1 MTARTRTRLAALLA
15 VLPLSLV
22 VLAGCGDDEEPQ
34 ANDPNDTP
42 SQSGEPTEEQTPTEE
57 PTQSGSDTGSPAT
70 VAVPIYFVGDTPQ
83 GPRLFRE
90 FRQVEADNP
99 MAEAVALMTAGDAD
113 DPDYRTLYPE
123 GSFASVSYSE
133 GAGAIVVQVEDDS
146 WSTPADGM
154 SKQQAKLAVQQL
166 VYTVQ
171 GVQGDR
177 LPVLVQK
184 ESDPVPLFGVSTDGG
199 LKEAPQND
207 VLALVN
213 VTEPHQG
220 SEPGA
225 TFFASGVANSFEATV
240 PWHVLDADGNKVL
253 EGFATADGWGDH
265 LYPWESEVDAS
276 ALPAGTYTFV
286 AMTDDPSGGEGG
298 GPTEDTKSF
307 TLL

>member
-15 VLPLSLV
+15 VLPVSLV
-22 VLAGCGDDEEPQ
+22 VLVGCGDDDEPE

-42 SQSGEPTEEQTPTEE
+42 SQSSTPTGEESPTAE
-57 PTQSGSDTGSPAT
+57 PTQSASGSGSPGT

-99 MAEAVALMTAGDAD
+99 LAEAVALMTAGDAA
-113 DPDYRTLYPE
+113 DPDYGTLYPD
-123 GSFASVSYSE
+123 GSFASVSFSE
-133 GAGAIVVQVEDDS
+133 GAGAIVVQVKDDAWDS
-146 WSTPADGM
+146 PADGM
-154 SKQQAKLAVQQL
+154 SKQEAKLAVQQL

-184 ESDPVPLFGVSTDGG
+184 DSDPVPLFGVSTDGG
-199 LKEAPQND
+199 LKAAAQNN
-207 VLALVN
+207 VLAFVN
-213 VTEPHQG
+213 VTQPEQD
-220 SEPGA
+220 SQPGA

-240 PWHVLDADGNKVL
+240 PWEVRDESGAKVL
-253 EGFATADGWGDH
+253 EGFATAEGWGDH

-276 ALPAGTYTFV
+276 GLPPGTYTFV

-298 GPTEDTKSF
+298 GPTEDTKTF
-307 TLL
+307 TLS

>member
-1 MTARTRTRLAALLA
+1 MASMTARTRLAALFAL
-15 VLPLSLV
+15 LPVAAL
-22 VLAGCGDDEEPQ
+22 VLAGCGDNDEPSAQ
-34 ANDPNDTP
+34 DPNDNPSHSGKPTKKPSASSATP
-42 SQSGEPTEEQTPTEE
+42 SA
-57 PTQSGSDTGSPAT
+57 SDTGSPAT
-70 VAVPIYFVGDTPQ
+70 VTVPIYFVGDTPQ

-113 DPDYRTLYPE
+113 DPDYGTLYPD
-123 GSFASVSYSE
+123 GGFADVSFSE
-133 GAGAIVVQVEDDS
+133 GAGAIVVQVKDDA
-146 WSTPADGM
+146 WSTVPGDM
-154 SKQQAKLAVQQL
+154 SKRDAKLAVQQL

-171 GVQGDR
+171 GVQQDR

-184 ESDPVPLFGVSTDGG
+184 GSDPVPLFGVATDDG
-199 LKEAPQND
+199 LTAAPQND

-240 PWHVLDADGNKVL
+240 PWEVRDESGAKVL
-253 EGFATADGWGDH
+253 QGFATADGWGDH
-265 LYPWESEVDAS
+265 LYPWQSEVDAS

-286 AMTDDPSGGEGG
+286 AKTDDPSGGEGG
-298 GPTEDTKSF
+298 GPTEDTKTF
-307 TLL
+307 TLH

>member
-22 VLAGCGDDEEPQ
+22 VLAGCGDDDEPQ

-42 SQSGEPTEEQTPTEE
+42 SQSGKPTEEQPPTEE
-57 PTQSGSDTGSPAT
+57 PSQSGSDSGSPET

-99 MAEAVALMTAGDAD
+99 MDEAVALMTAGDVD
-113 DPDYRTLYPE
+113 DPDYRTLYPS
-123 GSFASVSYSE
+123 GSFTSVGYSE
-133 GAGAIVVQVEDDS
+133 GAGAIVVQVKDDG

-154 SKQQAKLAVQQL
+154 NKQQAKLAVQQL

-184 ESDPVPLFGVSTDGG
+184 ESDPVPLFGIPTDGG
-199 LKEAPQND
+199 LKEARQTD

-213 VTEPHQG
+213 VTQPQQG

-225 TFFASGVANSFEATV
+225 SFIASGVANSFEATV

-253 EGFATADGWGDH
+253 EGFATADGWGDR

-298 GPTEDTKSF
+298 GPTEDTKTF
-307 TLL
+307 TLH

>member
-1 MTARTRTRLAALLA
+1 MTARTRLAALFAL
-15 VLPLSLV
+15 LPAAALV
-22 VLAGCGDDEEPQ
+22 VAGCGDNDEPSAQ
-34 ANDPNDTP
+34 DPNDKP
-42 SQSGEPTEEQTPTEE
+42 SQTSKPTKKPS
-57 PTQSGSDTGSPAT
+57 PSSASPSASDSGSPET
-70 VAVPIYFVGDTPQ
+70 VTVPIYFVGDTPQ

-113 DPDYRTLYPE
+113 DPDYGTLYPE
-123 GSFASVSYSE
+123 GSFADVSFSE
-133 GAGAIVVQVEDDS
+133 GAGAIVVQVRDDA
-146 WSTPADGM
+146 WSAVPGDM
-154 SKQQAKLAVQQL
+154 SKRDAKLAVQQL

-171 GVQGDR
+171 GVQQER

-184 ESDPVPLFGVSTDGG
+184 GSDPVPLFGVATDGG
-199 LKEAPQND
+199 LKAAPQND

-225 TFFASGVANSFEATV
+225 TFLASGVANSFEATV
-240 PWHVLDADGNKVL
+240 PWEIRDESGAKVLD
-253 EGFATADGWGDH
+253 GFATADGWGDH

-276 ALPAGTYTFV
+276 NLAPGSYTFV

-298 GPTEDTKSF
+298 GPTEDTKTF
-307 TLL
+307 VLH